1 VSPSLL
7 SLKIAFGTNPEYPR
21 IGVGRTDWFRPLPP
35 PNRTGGFPAYGSPI
49 GGFTSKRIDNRNHR
63 ILQSI
68 SCDPE
73 VTMKGSLTPWRG
85 FINSRRSPGD
95 SALFH
100 TPEESSPFCL
110 ALGHSQWLVCCPLV
124 CSGSTFLRSL
134 RSIPITGLPRYYG
147 RSDSC
152 RIGSSV
158 PYWPHEHRSGP
169 RQVSLLHAHE
179 LPSSPSPTTLA
190 PPVAAFA
197 RYPSAPLIFR
207 LRRIK
212 TSPFTSRLIESL
224 WPNRVR
230 YPTGF
235 PFTSGCSPPR
245 LAATQLPSV
254 TSWKAF
260 CLTGTFTLL
269 FMCAHRRTRAQAL
282 LAPFAGGWGSMA
294 FVYILRR
301 QAEI

>member
-1 VSPSLL
+1 
-7 SLKIAFGTNPEYPR
+7 
-21 IGVGRTDWFRPLPP
+21 
-35 PNRTGGFPAYGSPI
+35 
-49 GGFTSKRIDNRNHR
+49 
-63 ILQSI
+63 
-68 SCDPE
+68 
-73 VTMKGSLTPWRG
+73 MKGSLAPWRG

-269 FMCAHRRTRAQAL
+269 FMRAHRRTGRRRGWTDHRNAPHP
-282 LAPFAGGWGSMA
+282 LAAAIGRC
-294 FVYILRR
+294 L
-301 QAEI
+301 